1 MPGSGCRESLFNNTF
16 AWMVGTCGVSHM
28 AGFVFRFES
37 VIGNMISC
45 TRMNLRKGR
54 GSIKWILGTM
64 WRYRLIPG
72 RYFAMSKWCRGEG
85 LRSVATRRH
94 TFGTGEFSG
103 SAYLEK
109 SGCFIVKNGNKRRVF
124 QCTVNWSRARH
135 VLAFISVGSAE
146 SRRVYSGRVR

>member
-1 MPGSGCRESLFNNTF
+1 MPGSGCRESLFDNAF
-16 AWMVGTCGVSHM
+16 ACMVEVFGVSHM
-28 AGFVFRFES
+28 AGFAFCFES
-37 VIGNMISC
+37 VIGNLVSRS
-45 TRMNLRKGR
+45 RMNLRKGR
-54 GSIKWILGTM
+54 ESIKWILGTM

-109 SGCFIVKNGNKRRVF
+109 SGCFIVKNGNRRRVF

-135 VLAFISVGSAE
+135 VLAFIAVGLAE
-146 SRRVYSGRVR
+146 SR